1 MDVLLTPTT
10 GTIYT
15 IEQVEA
21 DPTALN
27 TNLGYYT
34 NFVNLLDLAALALPS
49 PFRRNGLPSGVTL
62 IAPALADGLLLALG
76 TEYHA
81 RLGARLARP
90 ETRSQRRL
98 KDDGRPGC

>member
-49 PFRRNGLPSGVTL
+49 QFRRNGLPSGVTL

-81 RLGARLARP
+81 RLGTRLGA
-90 ETRSQRRL
+90 TRNPQPATPQ
-98 KDDGRPGC
+98 G